1 MVIDPSTYEK
11 KLIEIIHSSP
21 MLVEVFELSRKTELT
36 EYYIGAGCIAQTVWN
51 YLLGNPLGYGIDDI
65 DIIYFDTDL
74 SYEKEDRIINRCR
87 EVYCKLPIKVD
98 VKNQARVHLWYKDK
112 FRIDLKPYLSL
123 EEAIDSWPTTATSIG
138 VRYETNGDWKIYTP
152 FGLEDL
158 FQLNIRANKKLITEE
173 IYMTKHKKWKRIWP
187 ELNVIPW

>member
-1 MVIDPSTYEK
+1 
-11 KLIEIIHSSP
+11 

-74 SYEKEDRIINRCR
+74 SYEKEDRIINTCK
-87 EVYCKLPIKVD
+87 EVYCKLPIKAD

-112 FRIDLKPYLSL
+112 FGIDLKPYLSL
-123 EEAIDSWPTTATSIG
+123 EEVIDSWPTTGTLYNKTQEVEKNMAGI
-138 VRYETNGDWKIYTP
+138 ECYTVV
-152 FGLEDL
+152 GTAALVSCM
-158 FQLNIRANKKLITEE
+158 AG
-173 IYMTKHKKWKRIWP
+173 
-187 ELNVIPW
+187 